1 MEWETVIGLE
11 VHAQLK
17 TNSKMFSGA
26 SSSYGA
32 EPNTQACIVDL
43 AMPGV
48 LPTPNQEAFNMAIKF
63 GLAVH
68 ATIAKECVF
77 ARKNYFYPDLPKG
90 YQISQHELPIV
101 RDGGYLDIQRSDQST
116 KRIRMTRAHLEED
129 TGKSLHEDFEGMS
142 GIDLNRAG
150 NTLLEIVTEPD
161 MRSSEEAVDFLKKL
175 HLLLRY
181 LDICDGNMQEGS
193 FRCDANVS
201 VRQKG
206 SNTLGI
212 RTEIKNVNSF
222 RFVEKAIL
230 YEAERQINLIKNNV
244 EITQETRLFDSVTGE
259 TRSMRTK
266 EDAQD
271 YRYFPDPDL
280 LPIVITEE
288 MIEAVCQNMPELPAA
303 KRDRL
308 IQQYKITLYDA
319 DVLIDNPEMANYF
332 ERVLTHANVDPKLT
346 VNWLLG
352 DVSAAL
358 NKEGIPI
365 INCPVSSEQF
375 ALLLTRILDHTIS
388 GKIAKTVFEHLW
400 HGEGS
405 VDEIIEKKGLKQV
418 TDSAAIEAII
428 DTVIANSP
436 EELAA
441 YKSGKTKLLGYF
453 VGAVMAATKGK
464 ANPAQVNE
472 LLKNRGIQ

>member
-48 LPTPNQEAFNMAIKF
+48 LPTPNKEAFNMAIKF
-63 GLAVH
+63 GLAVNANL
-68 ATIAKECVF
+68 ATECVF

-101 RDGGYLDIQRSDQST
+101 GDGGYLDIQLSDQSV
-116 KRIRMTRAHLEED
+116 KRIRITRAHLEED

-161 MRSSEEAVDFLKKL
+161 MRSPEEAAAFLKKL
-175 HLLLRY
+175 HTLLRY

-201 VRQKG
+201 VRPKG
-206 SNTLGI
+206 MCTFGT
-212 RTEIKNVNSF
+212 RTETKNINSF
-222 RFVEKAIL
+222 RFVEKAIQ
-230 YEAERQINLIKNNV
+230 YEAERHINLVKNNV
-244 EITQETRLFDSVTGE
+244 EIIQETRLFDSTTGE
-259 TRSMRTK
+259 TRSIRTK
-266 EDAQD
+266 ENVHD

-280 LPIVITEE
+280 LPVVITKE
-288 MIEAVCQNMPELPAA
+288 MVEDIRKNMPELPTA
-303 KRDRL
+303 KRERFVN
-308 IQQYKITLYDA
+308 QYKITPYDA
-319 DVLIDNPEMANYF
+319 NVLIDNPEMACYF
-332 ERVLTHANVDPKLT
+332 EKVLEHVGAESKL
-346 VNWLLG
+346 VANWLLG
-352 DVSAAL
+352 DVSGAL

-365 INCPVSSEQF
+365 INCPVSPEQL
-375 ALLLTRILDHTIS
+375 ALLLNRISDNTIS
-388 GKIAKTVFEHLW
+388 GKIAKTVFECMW
-400 HGEGS
+400 NGEGS
-405 VDEIIEKKGLKQV
+405 ADEIVEKKGLKQV
-418 TDSAAIEAII
+418 TDSTALESII
-428 DTVIANSP
+428 DEVIKNSP
-436 EELAA
+436 EEFAA
-441 YKSGKTKLLGYF
+441 YKAGKTKLFGYF
-453 VGAVMAATKGK
+453 VGEVMKATKGK
-464 ANPAQVNE
+464 ANPQQANE
-472 LLKNRGIQ
+472 LLKKKL